1 MLFQFGDVG
10 IGRDH
15 AAASGLALADPDPT
29 AIAAVLD
36 VRRAGTLVTLEAFS
50 HPSVGASVRLL
61 YQSAID
67 GGTDNRLEAGAGLH
81 DVRMRRKQVPV
92 SAVAHDEL
100 VVRIVERESLRD
112 ALDRVSEAA
121 PRFAN
126 FLEIRLLHLHSRCA
140 EYGQGLGH
148 TTDLARLNT
157 TAAIRIQVLHST
169 TESAAMFAPVMSRL
183 ALSTSSSTRAL
194 KPLERE
200 TFSAKRRVALVVRS
214 SSLLRNAGMLS
225 VPLMKGRS
233 SPTKPT
239 IGCFSLGS
247 SSKVKRSNS
256 LNACW
261 SRKAAT
267 G

>member
-121 PRFAN
+121 QSFAN
-126 FLEIRLLHLHSRCA
+126 FLEIRLLHLDSRCA

-148 TTDLARLNT
+148 AADLVLSADRKGGFEIAPGQGHHAVAESRE
-157 TAAIRIQVLHST
+157 AADDI
-169 TESAAMFAPVMSRL
+169 AADGQAHAS
-183 ALSTSSSTRAL
+183 
-194 KPLERE
+194 
-200 TFSAKRRVALVVRS
+200 
-214 SSLLRNAGMLS
+214 
-225 VPLMKGRS
+225 
-233 SPTKPT
+233 
-239 IGCFSLGS
+239 
-247 SSKVKRSNS
+247 
-256 LNACW
+256 
-261 SRKAAT
+261 
-267 G
+267 

>member
-1 MLFQFGDVG
+1 MGLIRRVAPDLELPDQVGPVGFMLFQFGDVG

-36 VRRAGTLVTLEAFS
+36 VRRAGTLVTLEASS

-92 SAVAHDEL
+92 SGVAHDEL

-112 ALDRVSEAA
+112 ALDRVGEAA

-140 EYGQGLGH
+140 EYGQGLRH
-148 TTDLARLNT
+148 AADL
-157 TAAIRIQVLHST
+157 VL
-169 TESAAMFAPVMSRL
+169 SANR
-183 ALSTSSSTRAL
+183 
-194 KPLERE
+194 
-200 TFSAKRRVALVVRS
+200 
-214 SSLLRNAGMLS
+214 
-225 VPLMKGRS
+225 KGRFEIA
-233 SPTKPT
+233 PGP
-239 IGCFSLGS
+239 GQQAG
-247 SSKVKRSNS
+247 
-256 LNACW
+256 AA
-261 SRKAAT
+261 SREAGA
-267 G
+267 